1 MKNKKIDKFI
11 IFILILVVLKQL
23 LMSHINI
30 TALGNSGC
38 DDQLMVKIASNLLKL
53 DWLGTYNHLTHVKG
67 VFFPLFLA
75 ISTALGISYINAV
88 TLLYSIS
95 CIVFVYAVKDIFKN
109 KYFKYILFAILLFNP
124 IMFTSSV
131 VQRVYRNSLTPS
143 QVLLI
148 LASFFYMYIN
158 RKSSN
163 NKKMLIMG
171 LLGGITLGSFYN
183 TREDAIW
190 IMPFVLVFSLIMII
204 ENIIINKKKF
214 NKKRILT
221 FILPI
226 LVLCSINSVISLVN
240 YKVYGSYV
248 RVDESKTSFT
258 KAIKAIYSVPPK
270 EDIEYVSVT
279 REKLNRIYKVSPTLN
294 NISNSLDKYIDIYD
308 KLDRK
313 PNDGEVE
320 DGWFWWVLRYA
331 AYEKGYYNDIKKA
344 NKFYED
350 VANEITK
357 AQENDKIEKQKTMP
371 SALMSPWRKGYAKKL
386 FDTMVEIYKFTNGFK
401 GTELTNVLS
410 SGTFKNI
417 GLFEVLSNDKAIYPY
432 FTLISGTYKSNGE
445 EKVYI
450 TYEDRVLKEIEC
462 SKNNCYI
469 EFISNEELDGKKILI
484 KINDVEY
491 NINDLASIQYVD
503 GSILKLED
511 DKFNINYYSNSDV
524 TSNQLELATIYNK
537 KINIISDI
545 YQLLGLIV
553 GVVSLILY
561 IVLTIIVLFKN
572 RKLLDTW
579 LIISSVVASYIVLC
593 LGVSYNHISSC
604 DSIST
609 LYLSGSYPLIIIF
622 DLFIV
627 FTFIDNRKKLLK

>member
-30 TALGNSGC
+30 AALGNSGC

-131 VQRVYRNSLTPS
+131 IQRVYRNSLTPS

-204 ENIIINKKKF
+204 EHIIINKKKF

-279 REKLNRIYKVSPTLN
+279 KEKLNRIYKVSPTLN

-308 KLDRK
+308 KVDRK

-331 AYEKGYYNDIKKA
+331 AYDEGYYNDIKIA

-357 AQENDKIEKQKTMP
+357 AQENDQIEKQKTMP

-386 FDTMVEIYKFTNGFK
+386 FDTMIEIYKFTNGFK

-432 FTLISGTYKSNGE
+432 FTLISGTYNSNGE

-579 LIISSVVASYIVLC
+579 LIISSVIASYIVLC

>member
-30 TALGNSGC
+30 AALGNSGC

-131 VQRVYRNSLTPS
+131 IQRVYRNSLTPS

-204 ENIIINKKKF
+204 EHIIINKKKF

-279 REKLNRIYKVSPTLN
+279 KEKLNRIYKVSPTLN

-308 KLDRK
+308 KVDRK

-331 AYEKGYYNDIKKA
+331 AYDEGYYNDIKIA

-357 AQENDKIEKQKTMP
+357 AQENDQIEKQKTMP

-386 FDTMVEIYKFTNGFK
+386 FDTMIEIYKFTNGFK
-401 GTELTNVLS
+401 DTELTNILS
-410 SGTFKNI
+410 SGSFKNI

-432 FTLISGTYKSNGE
+432 FTLISGTYNSNGE

-579 LIISSVVASYIVLC
+579 LIISSVIASYIVLC